1 MKYLFLFIIVALAL
15 VFICVD
21 GADKNKKKV
30 RENMYKHLWVLRD
43 LVDKI
48 CTFYQEQG
56 SLKNNLL
63 YEQCNE
69 FVRRHQINAKEIL
82 SKLDWAIPAGGEKKE
97 EFSIEKD
104 KYDYI
109 IDAYNKIIEILKSSN
124 YPYRHEIGEI
134 IKEWKEE
141 EGNKI
146 NVYITGE
153 NPIKT
158 LEL

>member
-21 GADKNKKKV
+21 GVDKNKKKV

-82 SKLDWAIPAGGEKKE
+82 SRLDWAIPMGGEKKE

-104 KYDYI
+104 KYDYL

-124 YPYRHEIGEI
+124 YPHQYEIKEI
-134 IKEWKEE
+134 IEEWKKEQ
-141 EGNKI
+141 GNKI
-146 NVYITGE
+146 DMYITGE